1 MEESPTR
8 KKSKYNDQIEAMMK
22 QKEMEKLQYQ
32 KYTAHL
38 QDSPIHV
45 DD

>member
-1 MEESPTR
+1 
-8 KKSKYNDQIEAMMK
+8 MMK

-45 DD
+45 DDQPFNLAESEA